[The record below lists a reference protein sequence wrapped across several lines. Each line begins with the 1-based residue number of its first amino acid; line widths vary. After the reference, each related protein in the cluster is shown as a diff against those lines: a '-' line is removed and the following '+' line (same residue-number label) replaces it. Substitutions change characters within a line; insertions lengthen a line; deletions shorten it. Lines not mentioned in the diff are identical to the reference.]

1 MDDVVWGRG
10 EVTCYRGNR
19 HVTADVNTDL
29 QKAFSYISFV
39 CLDQLGS
46 VIDILLWVGF
56 FRVEDEQWTTLKNL

>member
-46 VIDILLWVGF
+46 VIDILL
-56 FRVEDEQWTTLKNL
+56 